1 MSSPRD
7 LAERMES
14 AVHPSGCVLQEVGG
28 GALTGNELVELSG
41 RAARE
46 LRSAGVRAGDLV
58 LARGLRGRALF
69 LGLLGTWSC
78 DAAAVAVEA
87 PLAPAELEA
96 MVRDLRAAFL
106 LERDAAGRLSCTKC
120 APRGGRLP
128 AGTAMVKLTSGSTGT
143 SRGIAVGAA
152 HLLADGRQVIAGMG
166 IRPED
171 VNVAAIPMAHSYGLG
186 NLIMPLI
193 LQGTALRLVEDP
205 LPEPLRRALS
215 GGESLVFP
223 GVPALFDMLAL
234 LPEGREARF
243 PGLRLCLSAGAPLR
257 AATAASFRR
266 RFGLPVRT
274 FYGASESGGIAYDA
288 SEAGL
293 AAEQEEGCVG
303 TPLPGVEIRLEGEEG
318 RIAVKSAAVASGY
331 LEDGTGRPG
340 GGEFRGGEFL
350 TGDTGRIDAQGRLVL
365 TGRIGALVNV
375 AGRKV
380 NPLEVEALLRR
391 LPGVADA
398 AVLGVPDEA
407 RGESLVACLVARP
420 EVTRETIM
428 SRLRQDLTAYKLPR
442 RIVFLEA
449 IPRTERGKIDR
460 AALLRRA
467 GDPGASDLRR

>member
-1 MSSPRD
+1 MSAPRE
-7 LAERMES
+7 LVERLEA
-14 AVHPSGCVLQEVGG
+14 AVRPSGCALQQVGG
-28 GALTGNELVELSG
+28 EALTGRELLEQVAM
-41 RAARE
+41 AART
-46 LRSAGVRAGDLV
+46 LRSAGVGKEDLV
-58 LARGLRGRALF
+58 LCRGLRGRLLV

-78 DAAAVAVEA
+78 DAAAAAVET

-96 MVRDLRAAFL
+96 ILRGLGAGFL
-106 LERDAAGRLSCTKC
+106 LEPDAAGQLKCTRRTPRGVRLSD
-120 APRGGRLP
+120 
-128 AGTAMVKLTSGSTGT
+128 GTAMVKLTSGSTGK
-143 SRGIAVGAA
+143 SRGIEVGAA
-152 HLLADGRQVIAGMG
+152 HLIADGRQVIAAMG
-166 IRPED
+166 IRPGD
-171 VNVAAIPMAHSYGLG
+171 VNVAAIPMSHSYGLG
-186 NLIMPLI
+186 NLIMPLV

-205 LPEPLRRALS
+205 LPEPLRQAL
-215 GGESLVFP
+215 GGAESLVFP
-223 GVPALFDMLAL
+223 GVPARFDMLSL
-234 LPEGREARF
+234 LPEGETRF
-243 PGLRLCLSAGAPLR
+243 AGLRLCISAGAPLR
-257 AATAASFRR
+257 AATAAAFRR
-266 RFGLPVRT
+266 CFGLPVRT

-293 AAEQEEGCVG
+293 AAEQDEGCVG

-331 LEDGTGRPG
+331 LEDGSGRPG
-340 GGEFRGGEFL
+340 EGEFRGGEFL
-350 TGDTGRIDAQGRLVL
+350 TGDTGRLDAHGQLVL

-391 LPGVADA
+391 LPGVGDA

-420 EVTRETIM
+420 EVTREAIM
-428 SRLRQDLTAYKLPR
+428 SSLRLNLTAYKLPR

-467 GDPGASDLRR
+467 GDPGAFDLRR